1 MSFAHKI
8 DIYIIPINTNVA
20 SLILGEK
27 LRDLGFK
34 VDIEMTNKKIK
45 KSLDYANKE
54 KIPYVIIYGEDE
66 VNNKVFKLKDM
77 FNKNS
82 GNVGYH
88 IIQSFDDNEGTN
100 EQVFEIGC
108 KLAEELFGD
117 RFETIVALHKNTDNL
132 HCHIVVNSVSFVDGK
147 KFNDNKSFLK

>member
-1 MSFAHKI
+1 MKNWLPAVGVSFGLTSLYELLKNREEFSNDSLI
-8 DIYIIPINTNVA
+8 DIYIIPINTNIE

-45 KSLDYANKE
+45 KLLDYANKE

-77 FNKNS
+77 FNNKEIE
-82 GNVGYH
+82 VL
-88 IIQSFDDNEGTN
+88 FD
-100 EQVFEIGC
+100 EI
-108 KLAEELFGD
+108 
-117 RFETIVALHKNTDNL
+117 
-132 HCHIVVNSVSFVDGK
+132 SVLK
-147 KFNDNKSFLK
+147 KVLGI